1 MENKIEKNNEEI
13 EKIENSQKDFESL
26 QENEEKKKF
35 YLFKKV
41 GIVDRYNFYEY
52 LGVLLD
58 GGVNI
63 GEAILTAGE
72 KIQNSFFREKI
83 RNELYTYVSSGD
95 TLSKSMKKLPFIF
108 ENSEVAIIEAGETTG
123 MINIALSRLSD
134 ELKKNYVLRQKVKS
148 ALTYP
153 IIIFLFLLVALII
166 VLTYVIPAIT
176 PLFDNSGV
184 ELPFSTKALI
194 STSYFVSHNF
204 ILLLLG
210 VFALFVFFIGYKGTE
225 KGKANI
231 DYFLLSIPLIGKV
244 YRNYILAGI
253 ASNFGNLISSGVPVI
268 KALSLVGKTSNNMVY
283 ETIFNSIIER
293 VSKGE
298 KITDAMKEVDKTT
311 GFFPGDFIQ
320 MLSVGEKTATLDKV
334 SQKIYNQYSR
344 EVEYSLGN
352 LTKWIEPIAILFAG
366 AFVLWFAFAIFGAIL
381 KVTQTVG

>member
-1 MENKIEKNNEEI
+1 MENKIGENNEEV
-13 EKIENSQKDFESL
+13 EKIENPQKDFESL

-41 GIVDRYNFYEY
+41 GIIDRYNFYEY
-52 LGVLLD
+52 LWVLLD

-63 GEAILTAGE
+63 GEAILTAWE

-123 MINIALSRLSD
+123 MINVALSRLSD

-176 PLFDNSGV
+176 PLFDNSWV

-194 STSYFVSHNF
+194 STSSFVSHNF
-204 ILLLLG
+204 ILLLLW
-210 VFALFVFFIGYKGTE
+210 VFALFVFFIWYKWTE

-231 DYFLLSIPLIGKV
+231 DYFLLSIPLIWKV
-244 YRNYILAGI
+244 YRNYILAWI
-253 ASNFGNLISSGVPVI
+253 ASNFWNLISSWVPVI

-311 GFFPGDFIQ
+311 WFFPWDFIQ
-320 MLSVGEKTATLDKV
+320 MLSVWEKTATLDKV

-352 LTKWIEPIAILFAG
+352 LTKWIEPIAILFAW

-381 KVTQTVG
+381 KVTQTVW